1 MRLLVKKTYSAALEQ
16 LRLRRQLIVYGFIG
30 VSGATLD
37 ILIYL
42 LLYKE
47 FGVYPP
53 LASFLSVTIAITNN
67 FILNAKFNFK
77 VSDNLLKRFYSFYG
91 IGLSGAVL
99 SAIAIA
105 ALQAVD
111 VGPTIAK
118 LLTIP
123 PIVVGQYILNKKI
136 SFKQAG

>member
-1 MRLLVKKTYSAALEQ
+1 VRLLVKKTYSAALEQ